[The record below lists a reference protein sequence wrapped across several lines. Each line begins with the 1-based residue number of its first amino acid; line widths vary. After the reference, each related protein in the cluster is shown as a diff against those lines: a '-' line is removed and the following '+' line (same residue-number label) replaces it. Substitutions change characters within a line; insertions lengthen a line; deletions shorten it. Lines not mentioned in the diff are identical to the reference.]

1 MIGKV
6 LVLCW
11 DRFVGIALPS
21 PFSQNCAFSTKL
33 CQLHFGSK
41 REPLG
46 LFARWAHQRN
56 NLRRIWLNLRLE
68 NLQLSRGKWLLAG
81 LIRSQCATRV
91 FSGNTFCKID
101 KYTQE
106 YLKKKLNP
114 CVMDVHLFLY
124 YLFHQLPPNVWTEN
138 WRYIFCFK
146 PQAAAASSRD

>member
-6 LVLCW
+6 LALRW

-106 YLKKKLNP
+106 YLKKKTKSLRNGCSSVFKSNSAQEKKMSSAFSP
-114 CVMDVHLFLY
+114 SIKLHL
-124 YLFHQLPPNVWTEN
+124 
-138 WRYIFCFK
+138 
-146 PQAAAASSRD
+146 

>member
-6 LVLCW
+6 LALRW

-68 NLQLSRGKWLLAG
+68 NLQLSRGK
-81 LIRSQCATRV
+81 
-91 FSGNTFCKID
+91 
-101 KYTQE
+101 
-106 YLKKKLNP
+106 
-114 CVMDVHLFLY
+114 
-124 YLFHQLPPNVWTEN
+124 
-138 WRYIFCFK
+138 
-146 PQAAAASSRD
+146 